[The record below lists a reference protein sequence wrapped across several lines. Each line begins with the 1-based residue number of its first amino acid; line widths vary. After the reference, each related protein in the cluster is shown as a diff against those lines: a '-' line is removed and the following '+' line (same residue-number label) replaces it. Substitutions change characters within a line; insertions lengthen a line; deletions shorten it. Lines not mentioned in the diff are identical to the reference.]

1 MQPLFTQLLKLDGI
15 TVEEYCDLGEELVLT
30 VEAETN
36 SAICPRCSQI
46 SKNTHQNHYHLARDL
61 NFGERPVWLK
71 YNRRQFK
78 CHECKKPFS
87 EKLEFIGER
96 RRTTD
101 RFAEMIVKQ
110 VIHSDTHNVA
120 KNHGLTDDEVWSM
133 VEYISQKKWSLEL
146 SGLKR
151 LGIDEIALKKGQ
163 GDYVTVLVDL
173 DKKELIDLVKSRQHK
188 DIKEVLKG
196 LGVKVLA
203 QIEEVSID
211 MSGNYRSL
219 AEKMLPNAEI
229 VADRFHVAKL
239 LGDELNRA
247 RNQEKR
253 AINKLED
260 KAEQEKLEAVLSNS
274 KYALLKPE
282 KNLTDRQKLKLN
294 EVKKALPRLAQMHQ
308 QKEAFRDIFETA
320 KSGTEGMLKIAA
332 WMKKSQ
338 EIFKDS
344 LGTIGRWFGEITN
357 YFESRTTSGAV
368 EGINNKLKLIKRS
381 GYGFRNFANF
391 RLRCLICWRLSIS

>member
-1 MQPLFTQLLKLDGI
+1 MQPSFTQLLKIEGV
-15 TVEEYCDLGEELVLT
+15 TVEDYCDLGEELVLT
-30 VEAETN
+30 VEAETS
-36 SAICPRCSQI
+36 SAICPRCGQI
-46 SKNTHQNHYHLARDL
+46 SKNTHQNHFHLARDL
-61 NFGERPVWLK
+61 SFGERKVWLK

-78 CHECKKPFS
+78 CHECRKPFS
-87 EKLEFIGER
+87 EPLNFIGER
-96 RRTTD
+96 RRYTD

-133 VEYISQKKWSLEL
+133 VEYVSQKKWSLEL
-146 SGLKR
+146 IGLKR

-163 GDYVTVLVDL
+163 GDYITVLVDL
-173 DKKELIDLVKSRQHK
+173 DKRELIDLVKSRQHK
-188 DIKEVLKG
+188 DIKEVLERWSSG
-196 LGVKVLA
+196 VLG

-219 AEKMLPNAEI
+219 IEKMIPNAEI

-253 AINKLED
+253 AINKIED
-260 KAEQEKLEAVLSNS
+260 KAEQEKLKTVLSNS
-274 KYALLKPE
+274 KYALLKPV
-282 KNLTDRQKLKLN
+282 KNLTDNQKIKLD
-294 EVKKALPRLAQMHQ
+294 EIKKALPILAQMHQ
-308 QKEAFRDIFETA
+308 QKEALRDIFETA
-320 KSGTEGMLKIAA
+320 KSGTDGMFKIAA

-344 LGTIGRWFGEITN
+344 VGTIGRWFGEITN

-381 GYGFRNFANF
+381 GYGFRNFTNF

>member
-1 MQPLFTQLLKLDGI
+1 MQPLFTQLLKLDSI
-15 TVEEYCDLGEELVLT
+15 TVEDYCDLGEELVLT
-30 VEAETN
+30 VEAQTN
-36 SAICPRCSQI
+36 SAICPRCGQT
-46 SKNTHQNHYHLARDL
+46 SKNVHENHFHIARDL
-61 NFGERPVWLK
+61 NFGERKVLLK

-78 CHECKKPFS
+78 CHKCKKPFS
-87 EKLEFIGER
+87 EKLDFIGER
-96 RRTTD
+96 RRSTD

-110 VIHSDTHNVA
+110 VIHSDTHNVG

-133 VEYISQKKWSLEL
+133 VEYVSQKKWSMEL

-151 LGIDEIALKKGQ
+151 LGSDEIALKKGQ

-188 DIKEVLKG
+188 DIKEVLKSWG
-196 LGVKVLA
+196 SEILG
-203 QIEEVSID
+203 QIKEVSID
-211 MSGNYRSL
+211 MSGNYRNL
-219 AEKMLPNAEI
+219 AEKMLPNAAI

-253 AINKLED
+253 AVNKIED

-282 KNLTDRQKLKLN
+282 KNLTEKQKLKLD
-294 EVKKALPRLAQMHQ
+294 EIKKALPRLAKMHQ
-308 QKEAFRDIFETA
+308 QKEALRDIFEMA
-320 KSGTEGMLKIAA
+320 KSGTDGMLKIAT

-338 EIFKDS
+338 ELFKDS
-344 LGTIGRWFGEITN
+344 VGTIGRWFGEITN
-357 YFESRTTSGAV
+357 YFEWRTTSGAV

-391 RLRCLICWRLSIS
+391 RLRCLICWRLSNS

>member
-15 TVEEYCDLGEELVLT
+15 AVEDYYDLGEEIVLT

-36 SAICPRCSQI
+36 SAICPRCGQT
-46 SKNTHQNHYHLARDL
+46 SKNTHENHYHLVRDL
-61 NFGERPVWLK
+61 NFGERKVLLK

-78 CHECKKPFS
+78 CSECKKPFS

-133 VEYISQKKWSLEL
+133 VEYVSQKKWSEEL

-151 LGIDEIALKKGQ
+151 LGIDEIAMKKGQ
-163 GDYVTVLVDL
+163 GNYITVLVDL

-196 LGVKVLA
+196 WDSEVLS
-203 QIEEVSID
+203 QSEEVSID
-211 MSGNYRSL
+211 MSGNYRNL
-219 AEKMLPNAEI
+219 VEKMLPNAEI
-229 VADRFHVAKL
+229 VADRFHVTKL

-247 RNQEKR
+247 RNQEKK

-260 KAEQEKLEAVLSNS
+260 KDEQENLKAVLSNS

-282 KNLTDRQKLKLN
+282 KNLLPSRRKIIELSCRYVELYFQSELKS
-294 EVKKALPRLAQMHQ
+294 VIVDVQRSFQS
-308 QKEAFRDIFETA
+308 AF
-320 KSGTEGMLKIAA
+320 LLV
-332 WMKKSQ
+332 Q
-338 EIFKDS
+338 
-344 LGTIGRWFGEITN
+344 
-357 YFESRTTSGAV
+357 
-368 EGINNKLKLIKRS
+368 
-381 GYGFRNFANF
+381 
-391 RLRCLICWRLSIS
+391 

>member
-15 TVEEYCDLGEELVLT
+15 RVEDYCNLGEEIVLT

-36 SAICPRCSQI
+36 SAICPRCGQT
-46 SKNTHQNHYHLARDL
+46 SKNTHENHFHLARDL
-61 NFGERPVWLK
+61 NFGERKVLLK

-87 EKLEFIGER
+87 EKLDFIGER
-96 RRTTD
+96 RRSTD

-120 KNHGLTDDEVWSM
+120 KNNGLTDDEVWSM
-133 VEYISQKKWSLEL
+133 VEYVSQKKWSLEL

-188 DIKEVLKG
+188 DIKEVLKSWG
-196 LGVKVLA
+196 SEVLS

-211 MSGNYRSL
+211 MSGNYRNL
-219 AEKMLPNAEI
+219 VKKMLPNAEI

-239 LGDELNRA
+239 VGDELNRS

-253 AINKLED
+253 AINKIEN
-260 KAEQEKLEAVLSNS
+260 KAEQEKLKAVLSNS

-282 KNLTDRQKLKLN
+282 KSLTDKQKLKLA
-294 EVKKALPRLAQMHQ
+294 EIQEALPRLAQMHK
-308 QKEAFRDIFETA
+308 QKEALRDIFETA
-320 KSGTEGMLKIAA
+320 KNGTDGMLKIVV

-338 EIFKDS
+338 AIFKDS
-344 LGTIGRWFGEITN
+344 VGTIGRWFGEITN

-381 GYGFRNFANF
+381 GYGFTNFANF